1 MGLGP
6 ITLDIQMADGTW
18 RTFVCTQRDPGDN
31 TSLEMHYTVQDGDL
45 QDNGNFPFA
54 DQLVAPAGAITSI
67 ASGTPVNLSTLSST
81 DDTWNNY
88 ISGIVP
94 HVALTPDPMPAKVS
108 GPFTVTAYFSPL
120 SLLQPISQSMFT
132 VTNGTITVF
141 NNNVDGQN
149 RQFSIQVTPTADGP
163 LTVKIPA
170 NMVSNIQNNYNFAS
184 NILSTVVDQTAPSVT
199 SVSVPADEY
208 YNATNTLQFTVHFSE
223 NVYVTGTPTLDVV
236 IGSTTVQAQY
246 VSGTGSQ
253 NLVFSYQ
260 VQAGQEDMDGIA
272 LGTLKLNGGTIQDD
286 TQNNANLTL
295 TGVPSTAGIKVN
307 TTHPTVTLSTTAPA
321 IVNGPFNVTATFSE
335 AVTGLAAFDFTVV
348 NGSVNAPTTSDNIT
362 YTFQVVPA
370 TPDMPVSVTLPADM
384 VQNIGHNGNLA
395 SNTVSLQFDP
405 TAPTITTIEG
415 PANATYIAGQDLTF
429 KVVFSEKVNVTG
441 APYIDINIGG
451 SIVKAQ
457 YASGTG
463 DSVLYYKYTVA
474 DGDNDPNGVGVTDA
488 NVGTG
493 TIRDIATNDA
503 DLTLNPAVIA
513 DLTGVIVNTK
523 HPTVTIT
530 GPSISA
536 SAVNVTITFSEA
548 MGAVTASKFILGG
561 TVSGTTLTGLTTT
574 DNITY
579 TATINFPANVTG
591 TVTLN
596 LPANAVKSAV
606 GNDNQASNV
615 YTVNVDN
622 AGPVVTAVTGPTS
635 KTYHQGEQL
644 QFTVT
649 FNEAVTVD
657 ESTGTPQLPIVI
669 GSSTVWADYVS
680 GTGTAQLV
688 FSYTVLPN
696 QFDADGVTTGTDLST
711 NGGTLQ
717 DALGNDAALT
727 LHGVGSTTGVLV
739 NARTPSVTLD
749 PVAPGVTGPFTVTA
763 TFSEKVTGFTASDI
777 TLVNGTAGTPASS
790 DGGKTYTFT
799 ITPAADGTV
808 SVTIPANVAFN
819 TGNNGNTASN
829 TITTTADV
837 TAPYITSVDV
847 PTANVYNSSMVL
859 TFQVHFSENAV
870 VTNVPGLPIDIGGQL
885 REAIYTGGTGTTT
898 WTFSY
903 LVQDGDQDMDG
914 ITLGTALDISTSVI
928 QDNAGNNADVTLH
941 NVGNTTGVK
950 VNTAH
955 PTVTLS
961 GAPASAH
968 TPYTITAT
976 FSEAVTGLD
985 PTDFL
990 APNGAT
996 FSNLQTTDNIT
1007 YTVLVT
1013 PTADGTLT
1021 ISLPANI
1028 AVNVG
1033 NNGNLASNSL
1043 STTVDVS
1050 APVVTSVDVPANA
1063 TYKTGQVLNF
1073 TVHFSE
1079 VVNVTNSPALPITIG
1094 TQTVLADYT
1103 GGTGTQALT
1112 FAYTVLDGQMDLDGI
1127 TLAASLL
1134 PNGATIRDAATNN
1147 ANLTLNNVGAT
1158 TSVLVNTSHPTV
1170 VITGPAT
1177 ASGTFTATVTFSD
1190 VMTGLTLSD
1199 FVVTNGTLSN
1209 LASTDDM
1216 VYTID
1221 ITPAADGSL
1230 TLSLPANI
1238 AQNTLG
1244 SGNQAS
1250 NTYTVNVTLP
1260 VPEITQVDVPANAT
1274 YITGQNL
1281 TFTAHFS
1288 EVVNVTGTPALPI
1301 TIGTQTVLA
1310 SYVSG
1315 TGTDALV
1322 FTYTVVDGQMDL
1334 DGISVAASLLLSGG
1348 TIRDAAL
1355 RNADLVLHNVAST
1368 TNVLVNTSHPTVVI
1382 TGPATASG
1390 TFTATITFSA
1400 AMTGLSLSDFVVT
1413 NGTITNLATTDDIV
1427 YTVDITPAADGTV
1440 TVKLPANV
1448 ALNTF
1453 GSGNQASNTLSVNA
1467 TLPVQPTVVITGPAI
1482 AGTSFTATIT
1492 FSEAVT
1498 GLTLSDFL
1506 VSNANL
1512 SNLVTTDNIV
1522 YTVDVAPVVDGNVT
1536 LQLPANIAQN
1546 AAATGNKPSN
1556 ILTVNAD
1563 LAIPVITQVDVPAD
1577 NIYNAGSVL
1586 TFTVHY
1592 SENVTITG
1600 TPKLPI
1606 IIGTQPVQ
1614 ASYISG
1620 TGTSLL
1626 VFTYTVQNGDVDM
1639 DGIALGSALTLNGG
1653 SIKDGINNNGVLT
1666 LNNVASTTNVLVNT
1680 AHPSVVI
1687 SSPAPTV
1694 TAPFSITI
1702 TFSEAVTGFTSG
1714 DFVLTNATISNLQT
1728 TDNKVYTALV
1738 IPGAAGVLNVG
1749 IPADVAMNAA
1759 NNGNTASNTV
1769 STMVNFNAPYITQ
1782 VNVPA
1787 DNTYHSG
1794 DVLSFSVTFNKG
1806 VYVTGTPSLD
1816 ILIGSKTAHATLVS
1830 GSGTGVLTF
1839 NYTVVDGDYDMDGI
1853 ALVNSLNLNGGSITD
1868 ANSNDADVTLQNA
1881 ANTSNIFVNAV
1892 RPSVVLTGTGTGAA
1906 PFTITATFSEVVTG
1920 LAASDFTVVNAT
1932 ASNLQTTDGK
1942 TYTLLITPGG
1952 SGTITITLP
1961 ANMAQNAGT
1970 NGNTASNTLSI
1981 SVGSPAPVIN
1991 TPPAFQA
1998 VEHSPVGTSIG
2009 TLTATASTGTLQQWT
2024 ITSDNSG
2031 GAFQINPNTGEITV
2045 KNVTLLDAKVYSTVT
2060 LTVTVSDGFNTS
2072 APATVHISVTP
2083 APAAVNQAPV
2093 LDAVT
2098 DKQTCSVPANQSI
2111 QLTGGSPVEAGQH
2124 LTYTISADKAFFTV
2138 LSINSSGLISYT
2150 LKPNTTGK
2158 VNFTV
2163 VLKDDGGTAN
2173 GGIDSLRVTFALTIN
2188 ALPDVSI
2195 SADKNG
2201 EINQGESITL
2211 TADAPGASQYDWN
2224 TGAQGRQ
2231 LNIQPSTDATYM
2243 VTASSG
2249 SGCTASASYDVR
2261 VKPSADTKITA
2272 TNFLTPNGDGR
2283 NDRWIVTNL
2292 QNYTNYDITI
2302 FDRAGR
2308 MVFYTRNYNN
2318 DWGGTANGDPLAE
2331 GTYYYV
2337 INVEGQAS
2345 VKGFITIIRDIK
2357 K

>member
-1 MGLGP
+1 MHAVMPHGMSPRLSPTDPLQANAFYFDSPSPAREGDVITMWITFDSPITIDNTKGP
-6 ITLDIQMADGTW
+6 ITTNIYMDDATPRLI
-18 RTFVCTQRDPGDN
+18 TFGIDPTDN
-31 TSLEMHYTVQDGDL
+31 TSLMGTYTVVDGDFAE
-45 QDNGNFPFA
+45 NGYLPT
-54 DQLVAPAGAITSI
+54 DPVITLGQTGAVTIG
-67 ASGTPVNLSTLSST
+67 GTPINPDISTITAPLG
-81 DDTWNNY
+81 Y
-88 ISGIVP
+88 PIISAILP
-94 HVALTPDPMPAKVS
+94 HPSIDPLPAKVS
-108 GPFTVTAYFSPL
+108 GPFWA
-120 SLLQPISQSMFT
+120 
-132 VTNGTITVF
+132 TITFDQSVNYF
-141 NNNVDGQN
+141 DIADIIGTNCTLSNLKTNTSNNMFDTVL
-149 RQFSIQVTPTADGP
+149 VTPIGDGP
-163 LTVKIPA
+163 LTLQIRDQA
-170 NMVSNIQNNYNFAS
+170 ASNTYQNFNHAS
-184 NILSTVVDQTAPSVT
+184 NIVSTTVDQTPPSIV
-199 SVSVPADEY
+199 SVDVPADSW
-208 YNATNTLQFTVHFSE
+208 YNATNTLNFTVHFSE
-223 NVYVTGTPTLDVV
+223 SVFITGTPILYLN
-236 IGSTTVQAQY
+236 IGGTSVQAAY
-246 VSGTGSQ
+246 TGGTGSGA
-253 NLVFSYQ
+253 LTFSYHILD
-260 VQAGQEDMDGIA
+260 GQSDADGITIDS
-272 LGTLKLNGGTIQDD
+272 LGLNGTATIQDD
-286 TQNNANLTL
+286 THNNANLTL
-295 TGVPSTAGIKVN
+295 NGVPSTAGVKVN
-307 TTHPTVTLSTTAPA
+307 TTHPTVTLTTTAPA
-321 IVNGPFNVTATFSE
+321 VVNGPFNVTATFSE
-335 AVTGLAAFDFTVV
+335 WVTGLDAFDFTIV

-370 TPDMPVSVTLPADM
+370 TPDQPVSITLPADKAE
-384 VQNIGHNGNLA
+384 NIGHNGNLA
-395 SNTVSLQFDP
+395 SNTISLQFDP
-405 TAPTITTIEG
+405 TAPTITAIEG

-441 APYIDINIGG
+441 APYLDLNIGG
-451 SIVKAQ
+451 TTVQAQ
-457 YASGTG
+457 YQSGTG
-463 DSVLYYKYTVA
+463 DSVLYFKYTVA
-474 DGDNDPNGVGVTDA
+474 DGNNDADGVGVTA
-488 NVGTG
+488 VNAGTG
-493 TIRDIATNDA
+493 TIRDIAANDA
-503 DLTLNPAVIA
+503 DLTITPAVVA
-513 DLTGVIVNTK
+513 DLTGVLVNTQ

-530 GPSISA
+530 GPATSA

-548 MGAVTASKFILGG
+548 MGAVDASKFILGG
-561 TVSGTTLTGLTTT
+561 TVSGTSLTGLTTS

-579 TATINFPANVTG
+579 TGTLNFPANVTG
-591 TVTLN
+591 TVTLSF
-596 LPANAVKSAV
+596 PADVVKSAV
-606 GNDNQASNV
+606 GNNNQASNV

-622 AGPVVTAVTGPTS
+622 AGPVITAVSGPAD
-635 KTYHQGEQL
+635 KTYKQSEQL

-649 FNEAVTVD
+649 FNEPVTVD
-657 ESTGTPQLPIVI
+657 QTSGTPQLPIVI

-680 GTGTAQLV
+680 GTGTTQLV

-696 QFDADGVTTGTDLST
+696 QYDADGVTTGTDLAA

-717 DALGNDAALT
+717 DALGNNASLT
-727 LHGVGSTTGVLV
+727 LHNVAATTGVLV
-739 NARTPSVTLD
+739 NARIPSVTLG

-763 TFSEKVTGFTASDI
+763 TFSEKVTGFDATDI
-777 TLVNGTAGTPASS
+777 TLVNGTAGTPVSS

-799 ITPAADGTV
+799 VTPSADGSV
-808 SVTIPANVAFN
+808 SVTIPADAAFN

-847 PTANVYNSSMVL
+847 PTPLVYNSSMVL

-870 VTNVPGLPIDIGGQL
+870 VTNVPGLPIDIGGQT
-885 REAIYTGGTGTTT
+885 REAIYTGGTGTDT
-898 WTFSY
+898 WSFAY

-914 ITLGTALDISTSVI
+914 ITLGTALDISTSI
-928 QDNAGNNADVTLH
+928 IRDAAGNDADVTLH

-968 TPYTITAT
+968 TPFTITAT
-976 FSEAVTGLD
+976 FSEVVTGLD
-985 PTDFL
+985 VTDFS

-996 FSNLQTTDNIT
+996 FSNLQSADGIT

-1033 NNGNLASNSL
+1033 NNGNLASNTL
-1043 STTVDVS
+1043 SSSVDVS
-1050 APVVTSVDVPANA
+1050 APVVTSVDVPANT

-1079 VVNVTNSPALPITIG
+1079 VVNVTGSPALPITIG
-1094 TQTVLADYT
+1094 TQTVLAAYT
-1103 GGTGTQALT
+1103 GGTGTNALT
-1112 FAYTVLDGQMDLDGI
+1112 FAYTILDGQMDLDGI

-1134 PNGATIRDAATNN
+1134 PNGATIQDAATNN
-1147 ANLTLNNVGAT
+1147 ANLTLNNVAAT
-1158 TSVLVNTSHPTV
+1158 NNVLVNTSHPTV

-1177 ASGTFTATVTFSD
+1177 ASGTFTATVTFSA
-1190 VMTGLTLSD
+1190 VMTGVTLSD

-1209 LASTDDM
+1209 LVTTDD
-1216 VYTID
+1216 VTYTVD
-1221 ITPAADGSL
+1221 VTPAADGSL
-1230 TLSLPANI
+1230 TLMLPADV
-1238 AQNTLG
+1238 AQNSIG

-1250 NTYTVNVTLP
+1250 NTLTVNVTLP
-1260 VPEITQVDVPANAT
+1260 VPGITQVDVPVNGT
-1274 YITGQNL
+1274 YTTGQDL
-1281 TFTAHFS
+1281 TFTVHFS

-1310 SYVSG
+1310 AYVSG
-1315 TGTDALV
+1315 TGTDILT
-1322 FTYTVVDGQMDL
+1322 FNYTVLDGQMDL
-1334 DGISVAASLLLSGG
+1334 DGISLAASLLPNGA
-1348 TIRDAAL
+1348 TIRDAAAHD
-1355 RNADLVLHNVAST
+1355 ADLTLHNVAST
-1368 TNVLVNTSHPTVVI
+1368 TNVLVNTHLPTVVI
-1382 TGPATASG
+1382 SGPAT
-1390 TFTATITFSA
+1390 
-1400 AMTGLSLSDFVVT
+1400 TGS
-1413 NGTITNLATTDDIV
+1413 
-1427 YTVDITPAADGTV
+1427 P
-1440 TVKLPANV
+1440 
-1448 ALNTF
+1448 
-1453 GSGNQASNTLSVNA
+1453 
-1467 TLPVQPTVVITGPAI
+1467 
-1482 AGTSFTATIT
+1482 FTATIT
-1492 FSEAVT
+1492 FSEAMT

-1506 VSNANL
+1506 VSNATLTNL
-1512 SNLVTTDNIV
+1512 TTTDGIV
-1522 YTVDVAPVVDGNVT
+1522 YTVDVAPVADGSVT
-1536 LQLPANIAQN
+1536 LQLPANVAVNTQ
-1546 AAATGNKPSN
+1546 AAGNKASN
-1556 ILTVNAD
+1556 ILTVTAD
-1563 LAIPVITQVDVPAD
+1563 LAVPVITQVDVPAD

-1614 ASYISG
+1614 ASYVSG
-1620 TGTSLL
+1620 SGTSLL
-1626 VFTYTVQNGDVDM
+1626 VFTYTVQNGDQDM
-1639 DGIALGSALTLNGG
+1639 DGIALGSALILNGG
-1653 SIKDGINNNGVLT
+1653 SIKDGISNDGVLT
-1666 LNNVASTTNVLVNT
+1666 LNNIASTANVLVNT
-1680 AHPSVVI
+1680 AHPTVVV

-1702 TFSEAVTGFTSG
+1702 TFSEAVTGFTSS
-1714 DFVLTNATISNLQT
+1714 DFVLTNATVSNLQT
-1728 TDNKVYTALV
+1728 SDNKVYTALV
-1738 IPGAAGVLNVG
+1738 IPGAAGTLSIGV
-1749 IPADVAMNAA
+1749 PADVAVNAA

-1769 STMVNFNAPYITQ
+1769 STMVDFNAPYITQ

-1816 ILIGSKTAHATLVS
+1816 IVIGTKTAQATLVS

-1853 ALVNSLNLNGGSITD
+1853 ALTTSLNLNGGTITD
-1868 ANSNDADVTLQNA
+1868 ANSNNADVTVQNA
-1881 ANTSNIFVNAV
+1881 ASTSNIFVNAI

-1906 PFTITATFSEVVTG
+1906 PFTITITFSEAVTG
-1920 LAASDFTVVNAT
+1920 LTAADFAIVNAT
-1932 ASNLQTTDGK
+1932 GSNLQTTDNK

-1952 SGTITITLP
+1952 GGTITINLP
-1961 ANMAQNAGT
+1961 ANMAQNAGS

-1998 VEHSPVGTSIG
+1998 VEHSPAGTAVG

-2031 GAFQINPNTGEITV
+2031 GAFQIDPNTGEITV
-2045 KNVTLLDAKVYSTVT
+2045 KDVTLLDAKVYSTVT

-2098 DKQTCSVPANQSI
+2098 DKQTCAVPAKQSI
-2111 QLTGGSPVEAGQH
+2111 QLTGGSPVEAGQQ
-2124 LTYTISADKAFFTV
+2124 LTYTISADKDFFTA
-2138 LSINSSGLISYT
+2138 LTINNSGLISYT

-2173 GGIDSLRVTFALTIN
+2173 GGVDSLRVTFALTIN

-2195 SADKNG
+2195 SADKEG
-2201 EINQGESITL
+2201 EINQGESLTL
-2211 TADAPGASQYDWN
+2211 TADAPGASQYAWN
-2224 TGAQGRQ
+2224 TGAEGRQ
-2231 LNIQPSTDATYM
+2231 LNVQPSEDTTYM
-2243 VTASSG
+2243 VTASTG
-2249 SGCTASASYDVR
+2249 NGCTSSASYNVR
-2261 VKPSADTKITA
+2261 VKPAPDTKITA

-2292 QNYTNYDITI
+2292 QNYSTYDITI

-2308 MVFYTRNYNN
+2308 IVYYTRNYNN

-2337 INVEGQAS
+2337 INVQGQQP
-2345 VKGFITIIRDIK
+2345 VKGFVTIVRDIK